1 MEVVRTQTGYALVDT
16 GKTMTDEVTMGY
28 DKRAR
33 IELAVPEVSTRAN
46 DLEKRTIRKAV
57 AYSK

>member
-1 MEVVRTQTGYALVDT
+1 VDT